1 MGVVI
6 GVMVGYALG
15 CRSGPNAWSEF
26 EEAWHTISTSKEV
39 RDFVD
44 GALAIARDL
53 LEKRIEVIT
62 GILGAP
68 DDGFNIDSPMSQS
81 PSPGGGT
88 LHLALSVGFG
98 EIQVVDST
106 GTPVQGQ

>member
-68 DDGFNIDSPMSQS
+68 DDSSR
-81 PSPGGGT
+81 
-88 LHLALSVGFG
+88 LR
-98 EIQVVDST
+98 
-106 GTPVQGQ
+106 PVA

>member
-15 CRSGPNAWSEF
+15 CRAGPNAWSEF

-39 RDFVD
+39 RDFAD

-53 LEKRIEVIT
+53 LEKRVEVIT

-68 DDGFNIDSPMSQS
+68 DDSSR
-81 PSPGGGT
+81 
-88 LHLALSVGFG
+88 LR
-98 EIQVVDST
+98 
-106 GTPVQGQ
+106 PVA